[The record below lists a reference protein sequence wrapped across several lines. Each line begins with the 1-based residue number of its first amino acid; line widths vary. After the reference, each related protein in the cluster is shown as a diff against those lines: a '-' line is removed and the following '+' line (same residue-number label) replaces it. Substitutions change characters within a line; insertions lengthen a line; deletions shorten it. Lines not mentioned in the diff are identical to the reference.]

1 MPTMLQGPLA
11 CSGEYKTNAKTTMTV
26 QNFSLTLTV
35 LSAKTMF
42 KRTGSTMFGVFNL
55 RVASGVHTDV
65 TTSNNVRTCSASWEG
80 YNP

>member
-11 CSGEYKTNAKTTMTV
+11 STGEYKTNAKTTMTV
-26 QNFSLTLTV
+26 QNFSLTLSV
-35 LSAKTMF
+35 LSAKTIY

-55 RVASGVHTDV
+55 RVASGVHTDS
-65 TTSNNVRTCSASWEG
+65 TTPNNVSTCSALWEG

>member
-1 MPTMLQGPLA
+1 
-11 CSGEYKTNAKTTMTV
+11 MTV

-55 RVASGVHTDV
+55 RVASGVHTDA
-65 TTSNNVRTCSASWEG
+65 TTSNNVSTCSSLWEG
-80 YNP
+80 YDL